1 MQIKLKNIEQTND
14 TTSNLR
20 EVLLILFKKKYEDN
34 LRKHP
39 NEIRNLNKKIK
50 ARDNRIDVLEYA
62 LEDTNEIID
71 KLENKVSKLLKTL
84 DYFKKLWQKII
95 EFLQYKFFSSN
106 KYDEI
111 VTKLNPEN
119 IIDDNILNIIQNN
132 SMSKEKDAFEG
143 QKFDKKK

>member
-1 MQIKLKNIEQTND
+1 M
-14 TTSNLR
+14 
-20 EVLLILFKKKYEDN
+20 
-34 LRKHP
+34 
-39 NEIRNLNKKIK
+39 NKKIK

-95 EFLQYKFFSSN
+95 EFLQYKFFFSN

-143 QKFDKKK
+143 